1 MNQPLSFVHP
11 QAKIADNVVIEP
23 FVTIHK
29 NVTIDAGTWIGSNVT
44 IMEGARIGKNCKIF
58 PGAVISAIPI
68 DRKYEGEESIVEIHE
83 NVVIRQH
90 AVVNRGT
97 QAFGKTVIGAGSLIM
112 PYVHVAHDC
121 VLGENVIISNA
132 VNLAGHVIIGDNA
145 VLGGMSA
152 VHQFVS
158 IGAHAMISG
167 GSMVLKDV
175 PPYCKAARYPL
186 SYSGVNSVGLKR
198 RGFSVEKMREIQEI
212 LRVIFLKKYN
222 VTQALSYLEAEFP
235 VTDERDEIIDF
246 IRGSKR
252 GVMKGYQFMNGSGNG
267 NGHSSK

>member
-29 NVTIDAGTWIGSNVT
+29 NVVIAEGTWIGSNVT
-44 IMEGARIGKNCKIF
+44 IMEGARIGKNCRIF

-68 DRKYEGEESIVEIHE
+68 DRKFSGEDSTVEIGN

-97 QAFGKTVIGAGSLIM
+97 KAMGKTIVGDNCLLM

-121 VLGENVIISNA
+121 ILGENVILSNA
-132 VNLAGHVIIGDNA
+132 VNLAGHVEVGDHAII
-145 VLGGMSA
+145 GGMSA
-152 VHQFVS
+152 LHQFCR
-158 IGAHAMISG
+158 IGAHTILSG
-167 GSMVLKDV
+167 GALVGKDV
-175 PPYCKAARYPL
+175 PPYSKAARYPL
-186 SYSGVNSVGLKR
+186 SYAGVNSVGLKR
-198 RGFSVEKMREIQEI
+198 RGFPVEKIREIQEI
-212 LRVIFLKKYN
+212 LRVIFLKPYN
-222 VTQALSYLEAEFP
+222 VTQALAYLEWEFP

-246 IRGSKR
+246 IRRSKR
-252 GVMKGYQFMNGSGNG
+252 GIMKGYQFMNGTA
-267 NGHSSK
+267 SK